1 MSKTF
6 PEGTIRT
13 NNQGAKFIKVNGKW
27 EYLKIPKSQWKPQPK
42 QISDEK
48 REEIRR
54 LYNQGK
60 SYSYISETLRC
71 NKSTIVKYCKD
82 LEVEYPT
89 IKIPE
94 NMKEHPEYRGYYIS
108 ENGDAYRRPG
118 KYDRNGQYGEINE
131 WGLIYIKP
139 GLRGNPNTPKSQM
152 YECINISIKDNN
164 GNYKQ
169 IKKSTHQLVAEIFV
183 PNPNGYTEILHL
195 DGNCKNNHYTN
206 LKWGTHK
213 ENMEAIGLPDGSIRK
228 AKGTSSNYI
237 KKDGDWVL
245 IPSDRPV
252 WNKGLKGVSWN
263 TLPDGTV
270 RVRKV
275 NGKDGIFIKEN
286 GEWVYQT
293 NNPKPRKKT

>member
-1 MSKTF
+1 MTKSRGIRKQHK
-6 PEGTIRT
+6 EGDIKIMPS
-13 NNQGAKFIKVNGKW
+13 NNTKWRYTNGKW
-27 EYLKIPKSQWKPQPK
+27 VYVKKP
-42 QISDEK
+42 
-48 REEIRR
+48 REEWDIPIAKPKEKVV
-54 LYNQGK
+54 Y
-60 SYSYISETLRC
+60 
-71 NKSTIVKYCKD
+71 D
-82 LEVEYPT
+82 YPE
-89 IKIPE
+89 INPPSF
-94 NMKEHPEYRGYYIS
+94 MKELENYKGYYITES
-108 ENGDAYRRPG
+108 GDAYRRPG

-152 YECINISIKDNN
+152 YDCINISIKDNN

-169 IKKSTHQLVAEIFV
+169 IKKSTHQLVAETFV

-213 ENMEAIGLPDGSIRK
+213 ENMEAAGLPDGTIRNVK
-228 AKGTSSNYI
+228 NTSKYI
-237 KKDGDWVL
+237 KKDGEWVL
-245 IPSDRPV
+245 IPSNKPP

-275 NGKDGIFIKEN
+275 NGKDGIFIKQN

-293 NNPKPRKKT
+293 DNPKPRKKT